1 MIREI
6 NEWDNAKNE
15 IILYKLK
22 PGKKSPLSN
31 PYYYD
36 KNILEEF
43 YVAHRISTF
52 PEIAQTR
59 LLSSEEYHAFGLFVK
74 NKLPHEILNWPLLSD
89 VLGISYVC
97 EKHRGL
103 SLPKIYTDPKF
114 FGIRPAL
121 VLQEETIDNIK
132 FEAGDLL
139 FCGKLFDDP
148 LDPEVQFQQMQ
159 FFSALSN
166 NLLLCDEYIG
176 KTKFDPF
183 LSDCSEINKMIDEWY
198 IRFVDYFGFQ
208 NI

>member
-6 NEWDNAKNE
+6 NEWDNAKNA
-15 IILYKLK
+15 IVLYKLK
-22 PGKKSPLSN
+22 TGKKSPLSN

-43 YVAHRISTF
+43 YVAHIISAF
-52 PEIAQTR
+52 PKIAQTR
-59 LLSSEEYHAFGLFVK
+59 LLSSDEFHAFGLFVK
-74 NKLPHEILNWPLLSD
+74 EKLPHEISNWPLFSD
-89 VLGISYVC
+89 DLGVSYVS
-97 EKHRGL
+97 EKYKGL
-103 SLPKIYTDPKF
+103 LLPQTDTNPKF
-114 FGIRPAL
+114 WGIRPVL
-121 VLQEETIDNIK
+121 VLEETIDNVN

-139 FCGKLFDDP
+139 FCSKLFKDP
-148 LDPEVQFQQMQ
+148 LEPEAHFQQMQ

-198 IRFVDYFGFQ
+198 IRFVDYFDFQ